1 MLTYDERKTLGVAFS
16 KLTALSLC
24 THQLSKIIQVT
35 EAEPGYSEE
44 NRKARAVAE
53 KRVL

>member
-1 MLTYDERKTLGVAFS
+1 MLTSVERESLGVAFS